1 MKRTRGIEEFY
12 FVGIEEA
19 LQNIY
24 TNKENRAQNRK
35 EKNKS
40 ELLEEEHQR
49 QREALQEAR
58 RLPQPVEEDNDLL
71 WDAEEALSGIHDAAS
86 VDCDQ
91 YSVKNFD
98 EYDDFES
105 ETGIISTQTNVL
117 ITVAGWV
124 NYDQDDHTYP
134 FSTLKIGLNGD
145 QYSLIYE
152 TEVLKKLGTTMSIL
166 LAEVASTIFQQGL
179 QATALPVLLGA
190 LTAPMWLI
198 KLTYLIDNP
207 WSNALTKAEKVGR
220 LLADSLIGQA
230 QGNRPVTLVG
240 FSIGA
245 RVIYYC
251 LLELASK
258 HKYGIVEDVFL
269 IGTPIISSEK
279 EWAKVSNVVS
289 GTITSGYATN
299 DTMLRIL
306 YRASSTLWNC
316 VPGLVPMNN
325 AHVKDVDLTDLV
337 DGHMSYPASIPKILK
352 RFGFEVFS
360 ETYEDQSTEK
370 EDVKAEPKEA
380 AKTTPADFSHDIIE
394 DEIKQMSHVDDMM
407 AEYWKPRELNT
418 SLDPLVI
425 SDNDL
430 ISPKELPT
438 TLSAL
443 IIDINNESKEKV
455 ASETNSDEKQ

>member
-1 MKRTRGIEEFY
+1 M
-12 FVGIEEA
+12 
-19 LQNIY
+19 
-24 TNKENRAQNRK
+24 
-35 EKNKS
+35 
-40 ELLEEEHQR
+40 
-49 QREALQEAR
+49 
-58 RLPQPVEEDNDLL
+58 
-71 WDAEEALSGIHDAAS
+71 
-86 VDCDQ
+86 
-91 YSVKNFD
+91 
-98 EYDDFES
+98 
-105 ETGIISTQTNVL
+105 
-117 ITVAGWV
+117 
-124 NYDQDDHTYP
+124 
-134 FSTLKIGLNGD
+134 
-145 QYSLIYE
+145 
-152 TEVLKKLGTTMSIL
+152 
-166 LAEVASTIFQQGL
+166 
-179 QATALPVLLGA
+179 
-190 LTAPMWLI
+190 
-198 KLTYLIDNP
+198 
-207 WSNALTKAEKVGR
+207 
-220 LLADSLIGQA
+220 
-230 QGNRPVTLVG
+230 
-240 FSIGA
+240 
-245 RVIYYC
+245 
-251 LLELASK
+251 LELASK

-380 AKTTPADFSHDIIE
+380 AKTAPADFSHDIIE

-443 IIDINNESKEKV
+443 IIDINNESKEKL
-455 ASETNSDEKQ
+455 ASETHSDEKQ